1 MYTSASMRT
10 YVRILP
16 DYASLSM
23 HIIMAEGKIVLLK
36 RDSIFG
42 FTLINIVDL
51 HFIH

>member
-1 MYTSASMRT
+1 MYRSASVRT

-16 DYASLSM
+16 DYALLSM
-23 HIIMAEGKIVLLK
+23 HNYGGRKNFLLK